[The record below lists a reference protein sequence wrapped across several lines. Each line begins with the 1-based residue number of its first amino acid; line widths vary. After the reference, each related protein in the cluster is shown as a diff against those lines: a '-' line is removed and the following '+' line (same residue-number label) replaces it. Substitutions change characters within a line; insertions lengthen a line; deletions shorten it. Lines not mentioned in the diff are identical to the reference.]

1 MADRIA
7 CQNCGG
13 RVELPDGFS
22 RPKIRCP
29 GCGYYAEVPT
39 EMRSPRE
46 PEAVESEPQPR
57 KLPQKIATAKAVSK
71 ARPKADPRDTRPDF
85 ELDEPSGVPL
95 LAGTQDEDDDKPYAV
110 PGTGMQNCPHCRGD
124 LPLSATFCV
133 HCGKELSSGSKAARV
148 HQPMV
153 AEWVEGFA
161 LLTRYKILA
170 GMQVL
175 NFFGTLLALNAEGF
189 TSSAIMTN
197 LIFQVIHVALQAF
210 IVGSFDTVNLKR
222 NAKGQTTITRT
233 KRIAFYPLEPMKI
246 PWKKSTN
253 LGIIGTHE
261 SGIVAWIFCIY
272 LLMLG
277 ILPGVLFY
285 WFVIHPEL
293 CQVNLC
299 DVYGSTDEVLFRS
312 RTREKAEEVTDF
324 VIEATGLQ
332 IKKVM

>member
-1 MADRIA
+1 MA
-7 CQNCGG
+7 
-13 RVELPDGFS
+13 
-22 RPKIRCP
+22 
-29 GCGYYAEVPT
+29 
-39 EMRSPRE
+39 
-46 PEAVESEPQPR
+46 
-57 KLPQKIATAKAVSK
+57 
-71 ARPKADPRDTRPDF
+71 
-85 ELDEPSGVPL
+85 
-95 LAGTQDEDDDKPYAV
+95 
-110 PGTGMQNCPHCRGD
+110 
-124 LPLSATFCV
+124 
-133 HCGKELSSGSKAARV
+133 
-148 HQPMV
+148 
-153 AEWVEGFA
+153 AEWVEGLS
-161 LLTRYKILA
+161 LLTRYQIMA

-197 LIFQVIHVALQAF
+197 MIFQVIHVALQAF

-233 KRIAFYPLEPMKI
+233 KRIAFYPLVPMKI

-285 WFVIHPEL
+285 WFVIRPEL